1 MVRKALNFRFKH
13 LYVIFQSLHVSF
25 SIRNFTCCS
34 KGKDKEQPFS
44 ADKAM
49 RRDIW
54 DTVSTSITSIY
65 FDSRDDL
72 TLYKDRIARIE
83 SAQLFRARWYNDKPS
98 GEEHIFLELKTHHE
112 QWVLNESVK
121 ERVAIQAKDFR
132 YVLLRDGKTWNETI
146 AKKLLLAAKPNLSGD
161 ELATATDLL
170 LRIRKLIIKKNL
182 QPCVRSSY
190 RRLAFQ
196 SNTNNSLRFTIDR
209 DIELSSE
216 IGAQLGH
223 WCRPSKDTHVSK
235 VMIPISV
242 FEVKLNGVDAP
253 EWVSTLLAESKI
265 LDGHKFSKYLSGASM
280 LYEDKVPILPYWAE
294 DPIFISYYNNMSN
307 HSRILIRNDESK
319 CLSQRLC
326 AQKDVE
332 VVTFSSDEENQNSDT
347 NGSMILRQKGHR
359 RPFLNLLN
367 FRKRIRLHQ
376 AQRKNVVSKDRVR
389 IEVSYPIFEI

>member
-1 MVRKALNFRFKH
+1 
-13 LYVIFQSLHVSF
+13 
-25 SIRNFTCCS
+25 
-34 KGKDKEQPFS
+34 
-44 ADKAM
+44 M

-72 TLYKDRIARIE
+72 TLYKDRISRIE

-132 YVLLRDGKTWNETI
+132 HVLLRDGKIWNEAI

-196 SNTNNSLRFTIDR
+196 SNTNNALRFTIDR

-216 IGAQLGH
+216 IGAQFGH
-223 WCRPSKDTHVSK
+223 WCRPSEDTHVAK

-242 FEVKLNGVDAP
+242 FEVKLNGVDTP
-253 EWVSTLLAESKI
+253 EWVSTLLTESKI

-307 HSRILIRNDESK
+307 RSQILIRNDESK

-332 VVTFSSDEENQNSDT
+332 VVTFSSDEENQCSDT

-367 FRKRIRLHQ
+367 FRKRNRSQQ
-376 AQRKNVVSKDRVR
+376 AKRKSVASKDRVR
-389 IEVSYPIFEI
+389 IEVSYPVFEI